1 MTELEK
7 VFRRN
12 ENFVHRRIE
21 GETIL
26 VPIRSNVGDLD
37 HIYSLNKVG
46 AFIWNAF
53 DGSRDLAAIKALLAS
68 EYDVS
73 DAEAEA
79 DLLFFVQE
87 LEEIDAA
94 IPVVR

>member
-1 MTELEK
+1 MTELEL

-37 HIYSLNKVG
+37 QIYSLNEVG

-53 DGSRDLAAIKALLAS
+53 DGSKDLGQIKTLLVS
-68 EYDVS
+68 EYRVNDS
-73 DAEAEA
+73 EAEA
-79 DLLFFVQE
+79 DLLSFVRE

-94 IPVVR
+94 LPVAR

>member
-1 MTELEK
+1 MTELDK

-37 HIYSLNKVG
+37 HIYSLNEVG

-53 DGSRDLAAIKALLAS
+53 DGSKDLAALKALLAS
-68 EYDVS
+68 EYQVS

-94 IPVVR
+94 VPVVR

>member
-1 MTELEK
+1 MTELER

-12 ENFVHRRIE
+12 DNFVHRRIE

-37 HIYSLNKVG
+37 HIYSLNEVG

-53 DGSRDLAAIKALLAS
+53 DGSKDLATIKALLAS

-73 DAEAEA
+73 SGEAEV
-79 DLLFFVQE
+79 DLLSFVQE

-94 IPVVR
+94 VPVAR

>member
-1 MTELEK
+1 M
-7 VFRRN
+7 
-12 ENFVHRRIE
+12 
-21 GETIL
+21 

-37 HIYSLNKVG
+37 HIYSLNEVG

-53 DGSRDLAAIKALLAS
+53 DGSKDLGEIKALLAS

-73 DAEAEA
+73 SSEAEA
-79 DLLFFVQE
+79 DLLSFVRE

-94 IPVVR
+94 VPVAR

>member
-1 MTELEK
+1 MTELER

-12 ENFVHRRIE
+12 DNFVHRRIE

-37 HIYSLNKVG
+37 HIYSLNEVG

-53 DGSRDLAAIKALLAS
+53 DGSKDLGEIKALLAS
-68 EYDVS
+68 EYQVIDS
-73 DAEAEA
+73 EAEA
-79 DLLFFVQE
+79 DLLSFVRG
-87 LEEIDAA
+87 LEEIDSAV
-94 IPVVR
+94 PVAR

>member
-1 MTELEK
+1 MTELER

-12 ENFVHRRIE
+12 DNFVHRRIE

-37 HIYSLNKVG
+37 HIYSLNEVG

-53 DGSRDLAAIKALLAS
+53 DGSKDLGEIKALLAS
-68 EYDVS
+68 EYQVNDS
-73 DAEAEA
+73 EAEA
-79 DLLFFVQE
+79 DLLSFVRE

-94 IPVVR
+94 VPVAR